1 MSEFLKYNDPLKV
14 IWRKGDSTDPFPPL
28 SDTQKIINNTVLLKE
43 IPDEFNR
50 VVINGYSEITNG
62 EPTSTQF
69 KVDYR
74 FGIVFFNSS
83 EEGKTVKVDY
93 FGRGQILHPASRV
106 YIHNENP
113 DVVEILQD
121 LVDDGKHAIDALG
134 GLANAIDTAQT
145 LEVEL
150 NNDIATGNVLHTTLQ
165 SDISQGNSLKN
176 ELETSTI
183 PNSETA
189 KSNLENTIDLAGIAN
204 ITLEDTIGEA
214 NTSNT
219 NLNNSIITANTI
231 KTDLDGSISTG
242 DTLKTNLDA
251 SISNAN
257 NINEI
262 LINPDTGTIKQ
273 ANDINT
279 TLEGTIQTA
288 DTKNTELG
296 TTIINA
302 NNAKTELEN
311 TIIDADLDNY
321 IVKTEKGVANGV
333 ATLDETGNVPA
344 SQLNNVAGV
353 PKLNVYEYKMI
364 GEVGQTEFTIPLETF
379 DVNTDTVKLYIN
391 TTFKDSDYYT
401 ISGNKLIL
409 VNPLTKVSKVVVE
422 IWKNIPMGAEGSVS
436 GNVLAPNTV
445 DDTKIGE
452 RTIDDTIV
460 PTTSN
465 SGLIGNIF
473 NWFANRIKTITGKTS
488 WKDAPTKNMEELN
501 TDIGSL
507 NTNVNALD
515 TEIGN
520 IGNTVNAHLAEITQ
534 VPTANKIPK
543 ALQTG
548 KLDIGWIGT
557 SSNITYFIDGVN
569 GNNANNGLT
578 EGTAFKTIQYA
589 IDKLPKLINHVVV
602 INVMPGT
609 YDEEVRIFG
618 FYGDGALNIYGD
630 TVISETRKVRRFY
643 VRGCRLDTLN
653 IKGFNMTFAG
663 GRCIDVWNTQIA
675 TLQFIKCTQPA
686 SYDGISFQTT
696 STGVLLDSEISNRTK
711 HGLYCVGSIVRS
723 SRNTGTGNGTALR
736 SISSIIFKDG
746 SQPIGSVNEET
757 TWGGLIL

>member
-344 SQLNNVAGV
+344 SQLNNVDGMEIHGNEYHNEEFETVTGAQTKANTAETNAKNYTDQQITLITETGV

-364 GEVGQTEFTIPLETF
+364 GEVGQTEFTILLETF

-520 IGNTVNAHLAEITQ
+520 IGNTVNAHLADKAPHIVPAAKIRNSTNIAVAGDNSNVIINCDYVLYDTDSMHDAGNGYLVCRTAGYYDLKASITFSAKEASYSFK
-534 VPTANKIPK
+534 VKILKNGVDVVRGEFPFLGVTK
-543 ALQTG
+543 NTFGTITSTVYLNTNDTIQLVVAQ
-548 KLDIGWIGT
+548 DSGT
-557 SSNITYFIDGVN
+557 S
-569 GNNANNGLT
+569 
-578 EGTAFKTIQYA
+578 GTLYA
-589 IDKLPKLINHVVV
+589 D
-602 INVMPGT
+602 
-609 YDEEVRIFG
+609 Y
-618 FYGDGALNIYGD
+618 
-630 TVISETRKVRRFY
+630 RFTWLSAE
-643 VRGCRLDTLN
+643 R
-653 IKGFNMTFAG
+653 
-663 GRCIDVWNTQIA
+663 
-675 TLQFIKCTQPA
+675 
-686 SYDGISFQTT
+686 
-696 STGVLLDSEISNRTK
+696 
-711 HGLYCVGSIVRS
+711 VG
-723 SRNTGTGNGTALR
+723 
-736 SISSIIFKDG
+736 
-746 SQPIGSVNEET
+746 
-757 TWGGLIL
+757 